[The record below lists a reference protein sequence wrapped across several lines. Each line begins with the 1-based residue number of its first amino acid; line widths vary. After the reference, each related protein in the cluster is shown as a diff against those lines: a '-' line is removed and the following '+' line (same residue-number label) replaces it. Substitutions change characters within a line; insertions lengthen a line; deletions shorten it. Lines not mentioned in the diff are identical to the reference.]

1 MIIRNTNL
9 LVENLYYLLWLKDSG
24 LKDASFNVKIP
35 DTIILQS
42 GKIMNWFFTSKNGEG
57 ILMKKD
63 FNLKNTKIFESF
75 TRNES
80 KSRIVAMFI
89 ENIRNDDEVSEE
101 NLKKTKQNN
110 HNEENIK
117 FDIPKNEGQIVIR
130 YLTKEKLKEFL
141 FTDFTE
147 KKSGILQ
154 KFIDPYGDSQSV
166 IQAIWSPQLCIFSKR
181 VNYRHLYDKRYDP
194 YERLPTF
201 DGAEMYS
208 RTVPLRGKVIS
219 QEMRKFCE
227 NIVQRI
233 AHVSFQKIMIQR
245 MVVYFKP
252 DKNNN
257 LYFLYCSSMRLHGE
271 KIDPDI
277 LEENQYKIKNTPLI
291 LDTNY
296 QRPEEI
302 KLIQTTNTMR
312 PISLENNIQCFY
324 CQQKIQKKDLVAV
337 TYEFIIN
344 NFEENPNAK
353 YSKVSSTAVLEVP
366 KEQNFILNTEE
377 SHYVKDKT
385 SEIPELL
392 TKLYPKLTVENY
404 HKLRQNKKFLSQK
417 IRLCQYCYLD
427 FSRYIKMSGAPLKGV
442 EDFKFMKKGLAKK
455 GSLFTREMKAIVA
468 AKNVEM
474 AEQKGAEFV
483 KYQKR
488 EVYQR
493 MLDYL
498 VEEMEIIQREK
509 KKKGEPNL
517 QTLYGDGEQEQES
530 EEEIKQQQKQG
541 QFKIQK
547 SQALLK
553 PALKRPQ
560 SCKNFNQELKLKEI
574 QKQIQLFDDKMC
586 SQQRF
591 NNLQR
596 IPQSFDQQ
604 NQSPPRQKSKEY
616 LDRDY
621 LEKNQFDEDIQNQLI
636 ESNNTNINSNKY
648 LNPEKIKQQTQ
659 LECQYKLNAQF
670 IKTKK
675 SQLSINSSVSLSKN
689 VPRQMF
695 QRPQSTTFNSSHQR
709 INLNSTKDTHPQSGN
724 LHQKQA
730 IENDQQIISQNIN
743 SKNQGFFHLNKPYR
757 IQTATIRQNQQQ
769 SANIGINGSIS
780 TIKSPQSTKYTSQ
793 SALQSSKYSQPFI
806 APYPQ
811 QIQFSNL
818 KRPQSHQVFSNPS
831 KPLSPLNE
839 QLRIQTDNS
848 QKYYNQEK
856 IQQNNQRGLIDQP
869 ENEIIVEQNYDE
881 NENYQLQ
888 EQDEEQIDYFNYEN
902 LDFDFEEVNEDYVNQ
917 RD

>member
-1 MIIRNTNL
+1 
-9 LVENLYYLLWLKDSG
+9 
-24 LKDASFNVKIP
+24 
-35 DTIILQS
+35 
-42 GKIMNWFFTSKNGEG
+42 
-57 ILMKKD
+57 MKK
-63 FNLKNTKIFESF
+63 SY
-75 TRNES
+75 S
-80 KSRIVAMFI
+80 S
-89 ENIRNDDEVSEE
+89 
-101 NLKKTKQNN
+101 KQNS

-154 KFIDPYGDSQSV
+154 KFIDPYGDSQAV
-166 IQAIWSPQLCIFSKR
+166 IQAIWSPQLCVFSKR

-312 PISLENNIQCFY
+312 PISLENNIKCFY

-353 YSKVSSTAVLEVP
+353 YSKVSSTAVLEVQ

-404 HKLRQNKKFLSQK
+404 RKLRQNKKFLSQK

-483 KYQKR
+483 KYQNR

-498 VEEMEIIQREK
+498 VEEMEIIQRER
-509 KKKGEPNL
+509 KKKGESNL
-517 QTLYGDGEQEQES
+517 QSIYGDDKLEEGL
-530 EEEIKQQQKQG
+530 EEEKQLQQKQG
-541 QFKIQK
+541 QFKIST
-547 SQALLK
+547 SQPLLK
-553 PALKRPQ
+553 PALPRPQ
-560 SCKNFNQELKLKEI
+560 SCTNFNQELKLKEI
-574 QKQIQLFDDKMC
+574 QKQIQFMDNKIY
-586 SQQRF
+586 SQYRF
-591 NNLQR
+591 NNLKQN
-596 IPQSFDQQ
+596 PQNFDHK
-604 NQSPPRQKSKEY
+604 NQSPPRQKSKDY
-616 LDRDY
+616 IDREY
-621 LEKNQFDEDIQNQLI
+621 LEKNQFDEEIMDQN
-636 ESNNTNINSNKY
+636 TNSNKY
-648 LNPEKIKQQTQ
+648 INPEKIKQQAQ
-659 LECQYKLNAQF
+659 LEYQYKLNAQF

-675 SQLSINSSVSLSKN
+675 SQLSINSQSNLSKN
-689 VPRQMF
+689 GPRQIF

-724 LHQKQA
+724 LYQKQA
-730 IENDQQIISQNIN
+730 IECEQQIQSQNTN

-757 IQTATIRQNQQQ
+757 IQTATIRQN
-769 SANIGINGSIS
+769 ANLGINGSLS
-780 TIKSPQSTKYTSQ
+780 TIKSPQSTKVTSQ
-793 SALQSSKYSQPFI
+793 SALQSSKQSQPFI
-806 APYPQ
+806 SAYPQ

-818 KRPQSHQVFSNPS
+818 KRPQSHQVSSNPS

-839 QLRIQTDNS
+839 QLRIKTDNS
-848 QKYYNQEK
+848 QKNNQQEK
-856 IQQNNQRGLIDQP
+856 LQQRGFPDQP
-869 ENEIIVEQNYDE
+869 ENEIIFEQNYDE
-881 NENYQLQ
+881 NENQQLQ
-888 EQDEEQIDYFNYEN
+888 EQDEEELDYFNYEN